1 MVKLFDY
8 TKEFKYNLILS
19 YPVTVGLLGHT
30 IVQLIDN
37 IMVGRLGTS
46 ELAAVSLG
54 NSFILIAMSIGIGF
68 STALTPLVSE
78 SIGMKNNREKDFLS
92 NGFLMCL
99 LLGLLTFLS
108 VYNLKEYLFF
118 MGQPSNVVFLAYPY
132 IKWVSISLI
141 PLIIFQ
147 AFKQFTDGLSMTLP
161 AMYATVFSNFI
172 NIILN
177 YILIFGK
184 FGFPSFGIEGAAIGT
199 LIARFSS
206 LIFIVSYFYY
216 HANLKSYLSTI
227 TRINFNFK
235 ILKKIIFLGF
245 PSALQMF
252 FEVLFFIAA
261 IWMSGLLGK
270 NEQASNQIALN
281 LSSMTFMVAMGFSVV
296 AMIRVGEMFG
306 KRDLIN
312 LKRIA
317 YSLFLIILIFDIF
330 FCLIFLLFSEYLPWM
345 YLSKTDDKSMSDVY
359 QVIEIS
365 SKLILISGVFQIFD
379 GLQSV
384 VLGALRGIQDV
395 LIPTVLIFIAY
406 MLVGLPVSYYLG
418 FNTHLGVVG
427 IWIGLL
433 FGLLTSSFFLLL
445 RFSYDLNLMCKKV
458 IFIYD

>member
-1 MVKLFDY
+1 MILIKLLDY
-8 TKEFKYNLILS
+8 TKEFKYNLTLS
-19 YPVTVGLLGHT
+19 YPVTLGLLGHT

-37 IMVGRLGTS
+37 IMVGKLGTS

-78 SIGMKNNREKDFLS
+78 SIGKKNNSEKDFL
-92 NGFLMCL
+92 NHGFLLCL
-99 LLGLLTFLS
+99 LLGIFMFLN
-108 VYNLKEYLFF
+108 VYNSKDLLFV
-118 MGQPSNVVFLAYPY
+118 MGQPSYVVSLAYPY

-141 PLIIFQ
+141 PLITFQ

-184 FGFPSFGIEGAAIGT
+184 FGFPSLGIEGAALGT

-206 LIFIVSYFYY
+206 LIFIIFYFYFNP
-216 HANLKSYLSTI
+216 NLKRYLSSF
-227 TRINFNFK
+227 TRINLNYK

-252 FEVLFFIAA
+252 FEVLFFVAA

-281 LSSMTFMVAMGFSVV
+281 LSSITFMVAMGFSVV

-306 KRDLIN
+306 KKDVTR
-312 LKRIA
+312 LKKIA
-317 YSLFLIILIFDIF
+317 YSLFLIILIFDLF
-330 FCLIFLLFSEYLPWM
+330 FCLMFLLFNEYLPWI
-345 YLSKTDDKSMSDVY
+345 YLSKTSDKSIPDVF

-379 GLQSV
+379 GLQAV

-395 LIPTVLIFIAY
+395 FIPTVLIFIAY
-406 MLVGLPVSYYLG
+406 MLVGLPASYYLG
-418 FNTHLGVVG
+418 LNTYLGVVG

-433 FGLLTSSFFLLL
+433 VGLVSSSFFLLL
-445 RFSYDLNLMCKKV
+445 RFNYDLN
-458 IFIYD
+458 FIYIKK

>member
-1 MVKLFDY
+1 MLKLLDY
-8 TKEFKYNLILS
+8 TKEFKYNLTLS
-19 YPVTVGLLGHT
+19 YPVTLGLLGHT
-30 IVQLIDN
+30 VVQLIDN
-37 IMVGRLGTS
+37 IMVGKLGTN

-78 SIGMKNNREKDFLS
+78 SIGKKNNSEKDFL
-92 NGFLMCL
+92 NHGFLLCL
-99 LLGLLTFLS
+99 VLGLFMFYS
-108 VYNLKEYLFF
+108 VHNLKDFLFV
-118 MGQPSNVVFLAYPY
+118 MGQPSYVVSLAYKY
-132 IKWVSISLI
+132 LKWVSISLI
-141 PLIIFQ
+141 PLITFQ

-161 AMYATVFSNFI
+161 AMYATVYSNFI

-184 FGFPSFGIEGAAIGT
+184 FGFPSLGIEGAAIGT

-206 LIFIVSYFYY
+206 LIFIISYFYFNT
-216 HANLKSYLSTI
+216 NLKSYLSAL
-227 TRINFNFK
+227 TRSNLNFNIF
-235 ILKKIIFLGF
+235 KKIIFLGF

-252 FEVLFFIAA
+252 FEVLFFVAA

-281 LSSMTFMVAMGFSVV
+281 LSSITFMVAMGFSVV

-306 KRDLIN
+306 KKDVKS
-312 LKRIA
+312 LKKIA
-317 YSLFLIILIFDIF
+317 YSLFLIILLFDLF
-330 FCLIFLLFSEYLPWM
+330 FCLMFLLFNEYLPWI
-345 YLSKTDDKSMSDVY
+345 YLSKTGDKSMSDVF

-365 SKLILISGVFQIFD
+365 SKLLLISGVFQIFD
-379 GLQSV
+379 GLQAV

-406 MLVGLPVSYYLG
+406 ILVGLPTSYYLG
-418 FNTHLGVVG
+418 LNTQLGVVG

-433 FGLLTSSFFLLL
+433 VGLMSSSIFLLL
-445 RFSYDLNLMCKKV
+445 RFSYDLN
-458 IFIYD
+458 FIYAKR

>member
-1 MVKLFDY
+1 MAKFFDY
-8 TKEFKYNLILS
+8 TKEFKYNLTLS
-19 YPVTVGLLGHT
+19 YPVTIGLLGHT

-37 IMVGRLGTS
+37 IMVGKLGTS

-54 NSFILIAMSIGIGF
+54 NSFILIAMSLGIGF
-68 STALTPLVSE
+68 STAITPLVSE
-78 SIGMKNNREKDFLS
+78 SIGKKNNSEKSFL
-92 NGFLMCL
+92 NQGLLLCLFLGFLM
-99 LLGLLTFLS
+99 FII
-108 VYNLKEYLFF
+108 VYNLEDYLFF
-118 MGQPSNVVFLAYPY
+118 MGQSSDVVYLAYSY
-132 IKWVSISLI
+132 LKWVSISLI
-141 PLIIFQ
+141 PLITFQ
-147 AFKQFTDGLSMTLP
+147 AFKQFTDGLSMTRP

-184 FGFPSFGIEGAAIGT
+184 FGFPSLGIEGAALGT

-206 LIFIVSYFYY
+206 LIFIIFYFYF
-216 HANLKSYLSTI
+216 HSNLHRYLSTV

-235 ILKKIIFLGF
+235 ILKKIILLGF

-252 FEVLFFIAA
+252 FEVFFFIAA

-296 AMIRVGEMFG
+296 AMIRIGEMFG
-306 KRDLIN
+306 KSDIVN

-317 YSLFLIILIFDIF
+317 YSLFLIIFLFDSF
-330 FCLIFLLFSEYLPWM
+330 FCVLFLLFNEHLPWI
-345 YLSKTDDKSMSDVY
+345 YLSKTGDKSISDVF

-365 SKLILISGVFQIFD
+365 SKLIMISGFFQIFD
-379 GLQSV
+379 GLQAV

-395 LIPTVLIFIAY
+395 FVPTVLIFIAY
-406 MLVGLPVSYYLG
+406 ILVGLPLSYYLG
-418 FNTHLGVVG
+418 LNTHLGVVG

-433 FGLLTSSFFLLL
+433 VGLVSSSIFLLL
-445 RFSYDLNLMCKKV
+445 RFRYDLNF
-458 IFIYD
+458 IFNKR